1 MAQIEIF
8 DTGIAFLAGLM
19 IVPAVVAF
27 NGGDASLIRGQA
39 GPGLMFGVL
48 PKVFGSMNMG
58 GLFGTAFFLLVL
70 FAALTSSI
78 SLLETV
84 VSMVQDKAKLGRKAA
99 TVVSTAALL
108 LLGIPSCLGYGPL
121 SGIKLLG
128 MQFLDF
134 FDFISNSVLMPVAAI
149 GTCVFV
155 GHVIGSRFVE
165 EEVES
170 SGEFKRKRLY
180 QVMLRWIAP
189 VMLAAILVGE
199 LLKYFGVISI

>member
-1 MAQIEIF
+1 
-8 DTGIAFLAGLM
+8 
-19 IVPAVVAF
+19 
-27 NGGDASLIRGQA
+27 
-39 GPGLMFGVL
+39 
-48 PKVFGSMNMG
+48 
-58 GLFGTAFFLLVL
+58 
-70 FAALTSSI
+70 
-78 SLLETV
+78 
-84 VSMVQDKAKLGRKAA
+84 
-99 TVVSTAALL
+99 
-108 LLGIPSCLGYGPL
+108 
-121 SGIKLLG
+121 